1 MRGVVFTGNRQLEIR
16 EFPDPE
22 PGPGEVVVEVKSSG
36 ICGSDLHFYR
46 PEDAPQYISGHE
58 PAGIV
63 KKLGEG
69 VRSVEVGDRVSIY
82 HWMTCGQCRHCKSG
96 YLHQCEKRKGYNWH
110 VNGSNADLLLTDER
124 YCLKLPDELNYMDG
138 SIIACGGGT
147 AYSVVKKLELSGDSR
162 FVLFGVGPLGLASM
176 LLAKAFGTQVIAVDI
191 SDDRLEFAKKIGA
204 DEVINSSKQDLVEAV
219 MDLTRGRGADKLLD
233 TSAFARNDA
242 IACAATN
249 ARIGLVG
256 MRHNDYPI
264 DFDPF
269 IRKQLTFMGS
279 YVFPITL
286 VPEITDFMTDHQIHF
301 SDLVTRTFKL
311 EQAEE
316 AYKLFDTGQ
325 TQGKFMFVWD

>member
-22 PGPGEVVVEVKSSG
+22 PGPGQVVVEVKSSG

-46 PEDAPQYISGHE
+46 PEDLPPYISGHE
-58 PAGIV
+58 PAGVV

-69 VRSVEVGDRVSIY
+69 VRSVEVGDRVNIY
-82 HWMTCGQCRHCKSG
+82 HWVTCGQCRYCKSG
-96 YLHQCEKRKGYNWH
+96 YLQQCEQRKGYNWH
-110 VNGSNADLLLTDER
+110 THGCNADLLLTDER
-124 YCLKLPDELNYMDG
+124 YCLKLPDELDFMDG
-138 SIIACGGGT
+138 SIISCGGGT
-147 AYSVVKKLELSGDSR
+147 AYSVVQKLELSGDSR

-176 LLAKAFGTQVIAVDI
+176 LLAKAYGARVIAVDI
-191 SDDRLEFAKKIGA
+191 SDDRLEFAQKIGA
-204 DEVINSSKQDLVEAV
+204 DVVINSTEHNVVDAV
-219 MDLTRGRGADKLLD
+219 KDLTRGRGADKLLD

-242 IACAATN
+242 IACADTN

-256 MRHNDYPI
+256 MRHNDYLI

-269 IRKQLTFMGS
+269 IRKQLAFVGS
-279 YVFPITL
+279 YVFPITM
-286 VPEITDFMTDHQIHF
+286 VPEIVEFMIDHQVHF

-316 AYKLFDTGQ
+316 AYRLFDGGQ
-325 TQGKFMFVWD
+325 TQGKFMFLWG